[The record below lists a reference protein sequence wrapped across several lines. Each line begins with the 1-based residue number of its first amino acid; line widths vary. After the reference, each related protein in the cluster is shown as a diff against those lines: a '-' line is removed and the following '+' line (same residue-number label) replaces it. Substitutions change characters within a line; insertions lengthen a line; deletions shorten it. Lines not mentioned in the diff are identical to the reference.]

1 MAGHSKFANIKHRK
15 GAQDKKR
22 AKVFSNIARKI
33 IVAAKAGGGDPETNP
48 SLRLEVEKA
57 KAVNMPKDVIQRNI
71 DKGTGVGAD
80 AADFVELTYEGYAT
94 GGVAVMVDV
103 LTDNRNRTAPEVR
116 KIFEKN
122 GGNMGEPGCVGFM
135 FQTKSVFLVDP
146 AGKSEDEVM
155 ELVMEVEADDME
167 SADGQYMITAD
178 YTKFLEIKQAL
189 EAAGFGIEVAE
200 IQKIADTEI
209 PVDDLEQAKKIAGL
223 VEALEDQDD
232 VQAVYTNQN
241 LSDEVSAQLAEG

>member
-22 AKVFSNIARKI
+22 AKVFSKIARKI
-33 IVAAKAGGGDPETNP
+33 IVAARAGGPEIDGNP
-48 SLRLEVEKA
+48 ALRLEVEKA

-71 DKGTGVGAD
+71 DKGAGVGAD
-80 AADFVELTYEGYAT
+80 AADYHELTYEGYAS

-146 AGKSEDEVM
+146 KGKTEDEVM
-155 ELVMEVEADDME
+155 EIVMEAEADDME
-167 SADGQYMITAD
+167 SADEQYMITAD
-178 YTKFLEIKQAL
+178 YTKFVEVKEAIETAGMEIEL
-189 EAAGFGIEVAE
+189 GE
-200 IQKIADTEI
+200 IQRIAETEVEVSDEEQARKIA
-209 PVDDLEQAKKIAGL
+209 KL
-223 VEALEDQDD
+223 VEFLDDNDD
-232 VQAVYTNQN
+232 VQSVYTNHT
-241 LSDEVSAQLAEG
+241 LTDEIAAKLEED